1 MPITKKKFETSK
13 DIHQEIVDA
22 VSKYYNIKGFS
33 IHAPVQLGRFLAD
46 VIAVRDQNLVIAIEA
61 KKDDLSEI
69 RKGVGQAL
77 SYMEWVHK
85 VYLAIPLS
93 RIQIC
98 QELLKDTPI
107 GIISIAEDQLL
118 IAKEADLKE
127 PDRTK
132 LYQLLHKTTGFCW
145 LCSKTFNIIEPAERP
160 DFEKD
165 SLTIARTDDDPVLIS
180 QLEQVIAKK
189 IKKVNFNVGICKV
202 CSRILGEAISQYM
215 HILLG
220 DEKFV
225 SLDFGWAGKEVTIN
239 SLQHKIR
246 TLISRETV

>member
-1 MPITKKKFETSK
+1 MPITEEAFDTSR

-22 VSKYYNIKGFS
+22 VSKYYKDKGFS
-33 IHAPVQLGRFLAD
+33 VHPPLQLGRFLAD
-46 VIAVRDQNLVIAIEA
+46 VIAVRDQNLVVAIEA

-85 VYLAIPLS
+85 VYLAIPLK
-93 RIQIC
+93 RINIC

-132 LYQLLHKTTGFCW
+132 LYQLLYKTTGFCW
-145 LCSKTFNIIEPAERP
+145 LCGKTFNIIEPAERP
-160 DFEKD
+160 DFEKE
-165 SLTIARTDDDPVLIS
+165 SLTIARTDDDPALIS
-180 QLEQVIAKK
+180 QLEKIISKK
-189 IKKVNFNVGICKV
+189 IHQVNFNVGICKV
-202 CSRILGEAISQYM
+202 CSRILGEAINQYLR
-215 HILLG
+215 ILFG
-220 DEKFV
+220 DSEYV
-225 SLDFGWAGKEVTIN
+225 SLDFGWAGRDFSIN
-239 SLQHKIR
+239 SLRDKIAR
-246 TLISRETV
+246 ARDV